1 MNVTEI
7 DSKLHFTV
15 CYAIWKGRKQFTI
28 GEVEGDFSNIADAIV
43 FAESWSITKV
53 QPYCIVPSLGIWED
67 DVEPHYELLGYPHPP
82 IIHLI
87 DEEGNAVDRHRVTP
101 KTNLTFEL
109 DEEKVKWTYEV
120 GEEE

>member
-15 CYAIWKGRKQFTI
+15 CSVEWKDSNQFTI
-28 GEVEGDFSNIADAIV
+28 GDVEGDFPNIIDALNY
-43 FAESWSITKV
+43 SPPST
-53 QPYCIVPSLGIWED
+53 CIVPSLGLWQD
-67 DVEPHYELLGYPHPP
+67 DECNDYELLGYPHPP

-87 DEEGNAVDRHRVTP
+87 DTEGNAVDRRRVTP

-120 GEEE
+120 GDEQ